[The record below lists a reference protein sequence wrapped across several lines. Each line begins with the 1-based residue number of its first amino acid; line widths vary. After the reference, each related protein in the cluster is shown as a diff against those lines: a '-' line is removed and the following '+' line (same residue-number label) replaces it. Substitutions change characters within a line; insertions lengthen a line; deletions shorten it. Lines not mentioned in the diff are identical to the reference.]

1 MDIRKDLESVAQY
14 ISRLLSIGYEF
25 SRFDKDWVHLKN
37 EEDFR
42 FISRIP
48 FATRNK
54 VEAVY
59 AEGRDMALY
68 MSDELLS
75 INSNFS
81 KFPTLTAIIE
91 RFKDTWV
98 YGNYD
103 SKVPNIAKK
112 TCEENAVQLWS
123 VEQMCSLFKKQEQLL
138 AAVRITL
145 QMLQDSDLYK
155 MENGLPL
162 MKQEANIHVSGIS
175 GSSINIHSSGAT
187 ATTTTNYNEPTIFNE
202 MIEAIKSKNFDG
214 ATESHLIDN
223 VQALAASHQSG
234 CFKEAYKDFINNVS
248 AHITVFTPF
257 LAGISSL
264 L

>member
-75 INSNFS
+75 INSDFS

-103 SKVPNIAKK
+103 SEVPNIAKK
-112 TCEENAVQLWS
+112 TCRRK
-123 VEQMCSLFKKQEQLL
+123 CSSALVCRTDVFLIQK
-138 AAVRITL
+138 AR
-145 QMLQDSDLYK
+145 
-155 MENGLPL
+155 
-162 MKQEANIHVSGIS
+162 
-175 GSSINIHSSGAT
+175 
-187 ATTTTNYNEPTIFNE
+187 TT
-202 MIEAIKSKNFDG
+202 
-214 ATESHLIDN
+214 
-223 VQALAASHQSG
+223 
-234 CFKEAYKDFINNVS
+234 
-248 AHITVFTPF
+248 
-257 LAGISSL
+257 ISSSTYHIADATR
-264 L
+264 